1 MEGEK
6 LHCPEAI
13 NMTDAEFDVLDE
25 LYFVQSFQYL
35 IDELDMEKEDLKE
48 VLTALVNK
56 GWVKCFLSMHEEALS
71 HELHLDEKYQ
81 EYFYL
86 ATKAGLMAHN
96 GR

>member
-1 MEGEK
+1 
-6 LHCPEAI
+6 
-13 NMTDAEFDVLDE
+13 MTDVEFDVLDE

-35 IDELDMEKEDLKE
+35 LGELELEEQELKE
-48 VLTALVNK
+48 VLRSLINK
-56 GWVKCFLSMHEEALS
+56 GWVKCFLNMHDEVWS
-71 HELHLDEKYQ
+71 DELQLDKKYN